1 MLTLKFIGLCM
12 FGCVVRRIVPPPW
25 ALPHQPLPS
34 LMASSSLVSA
44 ERLEGL
50 ICEAAEKAARSVA
63 SQFIPIDSEDCDRY
77 YEFVG
82 NQPPPPVHDGV
93 HEGDHT
99 PMYHDGSR
107 AAVDTSPFVF
117 TNSVD
122 NTNGTAFPPG
132 IQTLE
137 KWGETVVPR
146 GLKVTGRTFKEVLE
160 WEEFASYRK
169 TVLEYKNPGPVL
181 ADLKAYLICAGAN
194 NMKGLVTSEPIPGTL
209 VPRLRRPAVKSQVKE
224 ESGKEASSTS

>member
-1 MLTLKFIGLCM
+1 MTSSS
-12 FGCVVRRIVPPPW
+12 
-25 ALPHQPLPS
+25 PLP
-34 LMASSSLVSA
+34 A
-44 ERLEGL
+44 ERLVEV
-50 ICEAAEKAARSVA
+50 IHEAAEAAARRVV
-63 SQFIPIDSEDCDRY
+63 SQFIPAVSEDGDQC

-82 NQPPPPVHDGV
+82 NRPPPPPVHDGV

-132 IQTLE
+132 IETLE
-137 KWGETVVPR
+137 KWGETVVNQR
-146 GLKVTGRTFKEVLE
+146 NLKVYGRTFQEVLE
-160 WEEFASYRK
+160 WAEFSSYRK
-169 TVLEYKNPGPVL
+169 YVLDHKNPGPVL

-194 NMKGLVTSEPIPGTL
+194 NMKGLVTSAPIPGTL
-209 VPRLRRPAVKSQVKE
+209 VPRLCRPAVKSQVKE